1 MNVDRMA
8 IKTFVYLKLLGILNG
23 CVLAKLCYW
32 GKIKQKEKEK
42 QKENEEKNQ
51 RSKPRS
57 RFVSRFDLRS

>member
-32 GKIKQKEKEK
+32 GKIKQKE
-42 QKENEEKNQ
+42 NEEKNQ

-57 RFVSRFDLRS
+57 RFVSRSDFRS